1 MRPGRSRSPRIR
13 QKKKKKGS
21 TQKMQGPFTVGLGAV
36 NSANAKLHQWM
47 KTDEGTN
54 AKLTPAARKQRRKHE
69 KAHQTMG

>member
-1 MRPGRSRSPRIR
+1 
-13 QKKKKKGS
+13 
-21 TQKMQGPFTVGLGAV
+21 MQGPFTVGLGAV